1 MRHLGRLFAL
11 RRVLWVALIAAA
23 GDVGAG
29 AGATASSTASPTAID
44 ASLGLP
50 ALRPPPAAQVALGR
64 KLFFDRRLSINGT
77 LSCAMCHVPAQAF
90 TVNELRTSVG
100 MEGVSLRRNAPT
112 LLNVAHVRHLFVD
125 GRTGSLEAQALK
137 PLTHPDEMA
146 NPSLGALMAR
156 IDSLR
161 DYRPFL
167 RTAFGSPLATPTR
180 VGTALAAYQ
189 RTLIAGDSAFD
200 RWHFGRQADALGAL
214 EQRGFALFQQHG
226 CVRCHLIGTN
236 DAHFTDHAFHNV
248 GVQARSVALR
258 ERTVDVTLAP
268 GLAAQVTPQTLR
280 GIGVQDADDLGRFE
294 VTRRAVDQRAFRT
307 PSLRNVALTAPYM
320 HDGSFDTLADV
331 VDYYAQGGTP
341 GDPQQDPR
349 ILPLALEAADR
360 RALVAFLQSLTSSA
374 AAALSR
380 EQAPVAGPKPT
391 RLPSGR

>member
-1 MRHLGRLFAL
+1 MRRLGRLFAL
-11 RRVLWVALIAAA
+11 RRVLWVALIAVA

-50 ALRPPPAAQVALGR
+50 ALRSPPATQVALGR

-125 GRTGSLEAQALK
+125 GRTASLEAQALK
-137 PLTHPDEMA
+137 PLVHPDEMA
-146 NPSLGALMAR
+146 NPNLAAVMAR

-161 DYRPFL
+161 DYRPL
-167 RTAFGSPLATPTR
+167 LLAAFGTPRAKPTQ

-200 RWHFGRQADALGAL
+200 RWYFGRQADALGAL

-226 CVRCHLIGTN
+226 CVRCHAIGKD
-236 DAHFTDHAFHNV
+236 DALFTDDAFHNV

-258 ERTVDVTLAP
+258 AQAVDVTLVP
-268 GLAAQVTPQTLR
+268 GLATQVAPQTLR
-280 GIGVQDADDLGRFE
+280 RIGVPDADDLGRFE
-294 VTRRAVDQRAFRT
+294 VTRRAADERAFRT

-320 HDGSFDTLADV
+320 HDGSFATLDEV
-331 VDYYAQGGTP
+331 IDYYAQGGTP
-341 GDPQQDPR
+341 ADPFQDAR
-349 ILPLALEAADR
+349 IAPIALDTADL
-360 RALVAFLQSLTSSA
+360 RALVAFLHALSSPA
-374 AAALSR
+374 AATLAR
-380 EQAPVAGPKPT
+380 EQAFGA
-391 RLPSGR
+391 RQ